1 MSRFVSGRTMRP
13 GTDLIEGI
21 ANTGATA
28 TGEII
33 STGTPAAATDLITK
47 GYVDA
52 LVLTLPLPGNTVTC
66 AWQAA
71 GDSGAQCNGTFTVPT
86 GVSNI
91 FVQVWGAGGG
101 GGMNCSWKVASPG
114 GGGGY
119 AHKSIAVSAGQI
131 FCYCAGHGGQGGC
144 YPSSKVGQ
152 TGCHSVFWG
161 PTSGPSHC
169 VIGCG
174 GCGGSCNGNIY
185 GGRVGCGGCSQGG
198 DLCVQGGDAMQNSCC
213 ASCVS
218 KCNNTNCYTPQI
230 FAGGSFLGAP
240 TRYLYICY
248 QLCCPG
254 GKLGCHGC
262 GMPFG
267 GGGFGGISGGYSGGC
282 ACGSPGGG
290 GAVVVWF

>member
-13 GTDLIEGI
+13 GADLVDGI

-33 STGTPAAATDLITK
+33 STGTPVAATNLVTK

-52 LVLTLPLPGNTVTC
+52 LVLTLPLPGNTLTC
-66 AWQAA
+66 AWQAT
-71 GDSGAQCNGTFTVPT
+71 GDSGTQCAGTFTVPT

-101 GGMNCSWKVASPG
+101 GAMNCSWKVGGPG

-144 YPSSKVGQ
+144 YPSSKNGQ

-161 PTSGPSHC
+161 PTSGASHC

-174 GCGGSCNGNIY
+174 GCGGGCNGTTSDF
-185 GGRVGCGGCSQGG
+185 RSCGGCAQGG
-198 DLCVQGGDAMQNSCC
+198 DVNIQGGDGHQQSCC
-213 ASCVS
+213 SCGVT
-218 KCNNTNCYTPQI
+218 KCANTLCYTAQI

-240 TRYLYICY
+240 TRYLYACHS
-248 QLCCPG
+248 LCCPG
-254 GKLGCHGC
+254 ATLGGHGC

-267 GGGFGGISGGYSGGC
+267 GGGFGGLSGFYSGGC
-282 ACGSPGGG
+282 ACGSSGGG

>member
-13 GTDLIEGI
+13 GADLSDGI

-28 TGEII
+28 TGEIL
-33 STGTPAAATDLITK
+33 STGTPVAATNLVTK
-47 GYVDA
+47 AYVDA
-52 LVLTLPLPGNTVTC
+52 LALTLPLPGNTTAC
-66 AWQAA
+66 AWIAA
-71 GDSGAQCNGTFTVPT
+71 GDSGTQCNGTFTVPT

-101 GGMNCSWKVASPG
+101 GGMNCSWKVGAPG
-114 GGGGY
+114 GGAGY
-119 AHKSIAVSAGQI
+119 AHKSIAVSASQV

-144 YPSSKVGQ
+144 YPSSKNGQ

-161 PTSGPSHC
+161 PTSGASHC

-174 GCGGSCNGNIY
+174 GCGGGCNGTTY
-185 GGRVGCGGCSQGG
+185 SRRSCGGCSQGG
-198 DLCVQGGDAMQNSCC
+198 NVNIQGGEGHQSSCC
-213 ASCVS
+213 SCGVT
-218 KCNNTNCYTPQI
+218 KCANTLCYTAQI

-240 TRYLYICY
+240 TRYLYACY
-248 QLCCPG
+248 GLCCPG
-254 GKLGCHGC
+254 ATLGGHGC

-267 GGGFGGISGGYSGGC
+267 GGGFGGLSGFYSGGC
-282 ACGSPGGG
+282 ACGSSGGG